1 MSSCVAIGGLE
12 AVLWEW
18 PAFSGCPC
26 GSGQP
31 LVGVLV
37 GVASLQQV
45 SMAKR
50 SGGRELGKGEGQA
63 MSVGFSRIQQD

>member
-1 MSSCVAIGGLE
+1 M
-12 AVLWEW
+12 
-18 PAFSGCPC
+18 
-26 GSGQP
+26 
-31 LVGVLV
+31 GVLV

-63 MSVGFSRIQQD
+63 MTVGFSRIQQDLAGVSRISVGFSRSP

>member
-31 LVGVLV
+31 SAGVH
-37 GVASLQQV
+37 GE
-45 SMAKR
+45 AKR
-50 SGGRELGKGEGQA
+50 REGAGEGRGTGD
-63 MSVGFSRIQQD
+63 VGRI

>member
-1 MSSCVAIGGLE
+1 M
-12 AVLWEW
+12 
-18 PAFSGCPC
+18 
-26 GSGQP
+26 
-31 LVGVLV
+31 GVLV

-63 MSVGFSRIQQD
+63 MSVGFRRIHQDLVGFSRSQQDFRRIEHESVGLS